1 MDFRLNERQQKVV
14 DICAK
19 LSKDFATRASQHDKD
34 RSAPN
39 ENYEKLREA
48 GMYGMAIPAEYGGP
62 GIGFT
67 GYSAAMIEL
76 GQGCALLQTHLICI
90 IT

>member
-1 MDFRLNERQQKVV
+1 MDFSLNDRQQKVV
-14 DICAK
+14 DICAE
-19 LSKDFATRASQHDKD
+19 LSKDFATRAGQHDRD

-67 GYSAAMIEL
+67 GLFCSHDRTRTGMCLY
-76 GQGCALLQTHLICI
+76 CKLI
-90 IT
+90 